1 MEVKREN
8 IDKILEMVT
17 QTTKNA
23 IKKSGEAVEVTKIR
37 LAINSDKSKIKELK
51 LQVGELMYEAYSGN
65 ASSGDEIEELCQE
78 ISELYK
84 EIERKEQAIAEIKNL
99 RRCSKCG
106 ANNEID
112 AYFCKK
118 CAAELK
124 TDDASVEADVVVEDT
139 ENNL

>member
-17 QTTKNA
+17 QTTKTA
-23 IKKSGEAVEVTKIR
+23 IKKSGEAVEITKIR
-37 LAINSDKSKIKELK
+37 LAINSDKAKIKELK

-78 ISELYK
+78 IAELYSD
-84 EIERKEQAIAEIKNL
+84 IEEKEQNIAELKNL
-99 RRCSKCG
+99 RRCPKCG
-106 ANNEID
+106 VNNEID

-124 TDDASVEADVVVEDT
+124 VEENTEEADVVIEDT
-139 ENNL
+139 AE